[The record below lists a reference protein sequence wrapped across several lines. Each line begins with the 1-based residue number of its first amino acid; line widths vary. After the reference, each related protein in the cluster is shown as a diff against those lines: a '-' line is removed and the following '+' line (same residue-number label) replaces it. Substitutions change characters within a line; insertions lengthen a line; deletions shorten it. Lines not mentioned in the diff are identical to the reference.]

1 MINKKVSAIV
11 VAGVLV
17 VGAAFSVYAATHCRP
32 GNNSSGIGMEMNRE
46 GSDSDTGMNRGSRG
60 SGGSDQN
67 RPPAPPKDSNSMNRM
82 PGGPGGM
89 NGQGKNRPE
98 RDDQSQDGSN
108 GNRPD
113 FSQGKPGAENPMDI
127 EIKEKIDSIEDSDT
141 KEKLTSLYEAFKSA
155 MDSERELL
163 DSESADSDDLE
174 KAKSAAKEAM
184 DALITAFKDAGLE
197 MSRPE
202 PPADKENR
210 KSSAEI

>member
-32 GNNSSGIGMEMNRE
+32 GNNSSGIGVEMNHE

-89 NGQGKNRPE
+89 NGQGQNRPE
-98 RDDQSQDGSN
+98 RDTQSQDGSN

-113 FSQGKPGAENPMDI
+113 LSQGRSGAENPMDT

-163 DSESADSDDLE
+163 DSENVESDDLE
-174 KAKSAAKEAM
+174 NAKSAVKEAM
-184 DALITAFKDAGLE
+184 DALIAGFKDAGLE
-197 MSRPE
+197 MNRPE
-202 PPADKENR
+202 PPVDKENR
-210 KSSAEI
+210 NSSKEI

>member
-17 VGAAFSVYAATHCRP
+17 VGAAFSVFAATHGRP
-32 GNNSSGIGMEMNRE
+32 GNNSRDIGMEMNRE

-67 RPPAPPKDSNSMNRM
+67 RPPEPPKDSNSMNRM
-82 PGGPGGM
+82 SGGPGGM

-98 RDDQSQDGSN
+98 RDTQSQDGSN

-113 FSQGKPGAENPMDI
+113 LSQGRSGAENPMDT
-127 EIKEKIDSIEDSDT
+127 EIKEKIASVEDSDT

-163 DSESADSDDLE
+163 DSENVESDDLE
-174 KAKSAAKEAM
+174 NAKSAAKEAM
-184 DALITAFKDAGLE
+184 DTLVAAFKDAGLE

-202 PPADKENR
+202 PPVDKENR
-210 KSSAEI
+210 NSSKEI

>member
-17 VGAAFSVYAATHCRP
+17 VGAAFSVFAATHGRP
-32 GNNSSGIGMEMNRE
+32 GNNSGDIGMEMNHE

-60 SGGSDQN
+60 SSGSDQN
-67 RPPAPPKDSNSMNRM
+67 RPPEPPKDSNSMNRM

-89 NGQGKNRPE
+89 NGQGQSRPE

-108 GNRPD
+108 GSKPD
-113 FSQGKPGAENPMDI
+113 FSQGKSGTENPMDT
-127 EIKEKIDSIEDSDT
+127 EIKEKIASIEDSDT

-163 DSESADSDDLE
+163 DSESVDSDDLE

-184 DALITAFKDAGLE
+184 DALISAFKDAGLE

-202 PPADKENR
+202 APSDGGKKNA
-210 KSSAEI
+210 

>member
-17 VGAAFSVYAATHCRP
+17 VGAAFSVFAATHGRP
-32 GNNSSGIGMEMNRE
+32 GNNSGGI
-46 GSDSDTGMNRGSRG
+46 
-60 SGGSDQN
+60 
-67 RPPAPPKDSNSMNRM
+67 SMNRM

-89 NGQGKNRPE
+89 NGQGQSRPE

-108 GNRPD
+108 GNKPD
-113 FSQGKPGAENPMDI
+113 FSRGKPGAENPMDT
-127 EIKEKIDSIEDSDT
+127 EIKEKIDSIEDSVT

-174 KAKSAAKEAM
+174 NAKSAAKEAM
-184 DALITAFKDAGLE
+184 DALISAFKDAGLE

-202 PPADKENR
+202 APSDGGKKNA
-210 KSSAEI
+210 

>member
-17 VGAAFSVYAATHCRP
+17 VGAAFSVYASTHCRP
-32 GNNSSGIGMEMNRE
+32 GNNSGGI
-46 GSDSDTGMNRGSRG
+46 
-60 SGGSDQN
+60 
-67 RPPAPPKDSNSMNRM
+67 SMNRM

-89 NGQGKNRPE
+89 NGQGQNRPE
-98 RDDQSQDGSN
+98 RDTQSQDGSN
-108 GNRPD
+108 RNRPD
-113 FSQGKPGAENPMDI
+113 FSQGKPGAENPMDT

-163 DSESADSDDLE
+163 DSENVESDDLE
-174 KAKSAAKEAM
+174 NAKSAAKEAM
-184 DALITAFKDAGLE
+184 DALIAAFKDAGLE

-202 PPADKENR
+202 PPVDKENR
-210 KSSAEI
+210 NSSKEI